1 MKNYIK
7 VLINKKKEVEK
18 IIYRN
23 KRMIKSAKK
32 SKKGRRIK
40 KKKSG
45 RVWLIKKRKYK
56 KVNESI

>member
-45 RVWLIKKRKYK
+45 RV
-56 KVNESI
+56 